1 MNFELPPT
9 SPSQRTN
16 NIIVCSF
23 LSFATIYY
31 YKVKGT
37 WRERERERRER
48 GWRGFTQQP
57 EVTDSTCIVLS
68 PEDEATRLRMI
79 SPSL

>member
-37 WRERERERRER
+37 WREREREREREKRER
-48 GWRGFTQQP
+48 MEGLHTAARS
-57 EVTDSTCIVLS
+57 D
-68 PEDEATRLRMI
+68 
-79 SPSL
+79 